1 MIVAKKK
8 AVGPSVDE
16 LVQQALVTLATAEGP
31 VRLTGKGDPPALFAN
46 AIGANKE
53 PVARLLDTNTPLVA
67 ATGPEKN
74 APLRLTLTGLK
85 QVLPHLPPEKVG
97 VAAKPVAASLPAVER
112 AIFLNEMV
120 SQSPAAAGELLPL
133 YEEAVAA
140 EKAAAEA
147 RATAAAK
154 QREQEEAI
162 QAAIR
167 RWLDLSTQRKKQR
180 VDALLQALEA
190 EGAEAP
196 TPIVVVAQ
204 QPAPQSEVPHRP
216 TLPVLHPETEE
227 DRTFRRQ
234 MARRLVS
241 AWIDG
246 WDEKKTEARQLLET
260 AIWNVT
266 GFRQIGEAGQQVTFD
281 GTQHEGPAGMF
292 PGDQARVIRPGWALE
307 EEDREIIIAKAVVGT

>member
-1 MIVAKKK
+1 MGKKK
-8 AVGPSVDE
+8 AAGPSVDE
-16 LVQQALVTLATAEGP
+16 LVQQALVTLATSEAP

-46 AIGANKE
+46 ATGANKE
-53 PVARLLDTNTPLVA
+53 PVARLLGSPSPLVVPV
-67 ATGPEKN
+67 GPEKN
-74 APLRLTLTGLK
+74 APVRLTREGLK

-97 VAAKPVAASLPAVER
+97 GAAKPVAASMPAGER
-112 AIFLNEMV
+112 AAFLNEMV

-140 EKAAAEA
+140 EKAEAEA
-147 RATAAAK
+147 RAVAAAK
-154 QREQEEAI
+154 LREQEEAI
-162 QAAIR
+162 QATIR

-180 VDALLQALEA
+180 IDALLRELEA

-196 TPIVVVAQ
+196 KPVPVAHPE
-204 QPAPQSEVPHRP
+204 PAPRPEVPHRP
-216 TLPVLHPETEE
+216 TLPVLHPETAE

-281 GTQHEGPAGMF
+281 GALHEGPAGLF
-292 PGDQARVIRPGWALE
+292 PGDQARVVRPGWALE
-307 EEDREIIIAKAVVGT
+307 DEDREIIIAKAVVGS